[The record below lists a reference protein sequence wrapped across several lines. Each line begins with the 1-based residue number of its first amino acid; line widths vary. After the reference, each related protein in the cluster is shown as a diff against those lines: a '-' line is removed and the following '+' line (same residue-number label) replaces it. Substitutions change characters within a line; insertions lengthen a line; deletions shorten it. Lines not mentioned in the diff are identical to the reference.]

1 MAVDRSDVVSG
12 SGFVGRWLGLLG
24 DDVAGENGA
33 GALPVGAA
41 GADAVVKVDGVGT
54 VGAFDHGETVRGE
67 TGESGGDVANFE
79 MIRGGGKKGLHCAC
93 VVLCRAGVLGS

>member
-1 MAVDRSDVVSG
+1 MAVDRRDVVSG
-12 SGFVGRWLGLLG
+12 SGFFGRRLGLLG

-54 VGAFDHGETVRGE
+54 VGAFDDGETGRDDP
-67 TGESGGDVANFE
+67 GESGGDVANFE
-79 MIRGGGKKGLHCAC
+79 IIRGGGKKSLHCVC
-93 VVLCRAGVLGS
+93 VVLCRAGVLRS